1 MVSGTNADKSGIYT
15 QYVLVGCFCTVLDIL
30 SFQMVAS
37 IDSGSLPWVYAGS
50 FVVAFLY
57 IRSRVRYSAV
67 SGSLY
72 TRVPPMHESEF
83 VLGRPQYDSIPSV
96 GYSSPL
102 LSYITALQFYVSP
115 NKFLEEGY
123 AKVSIDSLLLCR
135 SAEFNLVVVS

>member
-1 MVSGTNADKSGIYT
+1 MISVTKADKSSIYI
-15 QYVLVGCFCTVLDIL
+15 QYGLVGCFCTVLEIL
-30 SFQMVAS
+30 SFPMVAS
-37 IDSGSLPWVYAGS
+37 DSLPWIYAGS

-83 VLGRPQYDSIPSV
+83 VSGRPQYDSIPSV

-115 NKFLEEGY
+115 NKLLEEGY